1 MSSMQ
6 QQQLIPVRPTVFVGM
21 GGTGKEIL
29 LRLRMKFYE
38 RYGEFGYPC
47 ISYLW
52 IDTDMQNLNVDR
64 KEMDPL
70 LQRVIFKEGE
80 KVDIQVDDPGD
91 FLNNPGKFSWITQ
104 WMPPAVVQSGL
115 RIQDGAGQVRAK
127 GRFSFYWKFQAIQK
141 QLLEAVTKVRNPQ
154 SRFDTARFSE
164 DKKLNLRLDDDWG
177 PRVNFFLASSL
188 AGGTGS
194 GTFLDMAFLI
204 RQIASEQNF
213 KPDITG
219 LLFLSSLFCNEPSDR
234 RYANTYA
241 ALKELEYYNYTPEAG
256 ARDIEDRAGS
266 QNSNLRTETG
276 SPNVERPKANQV
288 YALRKFEDK
297 WAQNYPQTPVNG
309 PPFNTCY
316 LIDGY
321 TFGGTPITPAHK
333 YEVFDM
339 ASEYLFWEF
348 YRGDFA
354 SQKRTIRPNNRQ
366 YLDKNHGEPH
376 GDEESPFHLQR
387 FSTGYSSFGLSWI
400 SIPYGSRIGACAYR
414 LSQEILEYWERGG
427 VLNKEKAQDKLR
439 ERNIVD
445 EVRKAVRGDAL
456 GLTGQKI
463 VESLAVTRGG
473 TRFSELLK
481 AGVEEFFKQPEEA
494 QVAGEFIDT
503 FEDNFLARRVGAVI
517 NDNIEPSKNR
527 TLGSYKE
534 SIRKWIV
541 KELEDQG
548 FIPLLGFTFLNA
560 DGSQGKVKGYL
571 DLLTDVVLPEVQSEV
586 ENIKSSFSDKKSDA
600 ETSKDMFL
608 NNVEELDGN
617 FVLFRKMS
625 RKILLRE
632 SMKAEQNY
640 AQGEVGEWICE
651 IGSAVINEI
660 RQYVDNI
667 KTRLKLFYDG
677 TLSPVIGEF
686 SNMRQR
692 HEREEKGTLSIS
704 LYKNL
709 DEYYRLAGDPVDVK
723 AEKDQLFRTKMPDL
737 WKVVTELTPEQFRKE
752 VEEHGWKKFQD
763 DFQRRFAAG
772 AESESLANAVQ
783 LFNEIY
789 PPSDINQRQSQI
801 KIFLSGG
808 KPYVQPRMTLGPRT
822 PLPHEDMMIGIF
834 DINADGSPGNAFFR
848 ELQSQYSLSSAQ
860 GIAAER
866 EAILYYHELT
876 GLPLFYLSS
885 LEQYRQSYDHFQS
898 RLGELPVHIH
908 RRVDKFPEIFLYN
921 PDEAEEMFT
930 AWETIILGTL
940 LRVLQ
945 VEVQGD
951 NFRYFYYSGLSADP
965 KVIGDERGSVRSLFI
980 DRARYNWCLNEIAK
994 RKNEVYQDSDK
1005 LKVYYGLLQMLKE
1018 KVYTTDSIRLAGGQI
1033 QPLPSF
1039 QSSVIEKHIRET
1051 ERSANGTT
1059 LPNKNPEGPSPEWD
1073 QLMNNATEGA
1083 GSIEIDRGGG
1093 KREVRYY
1100 VKSISPFT
1108 VR

>member
-1 MSSMQ
+1 MSSTQ

-70 LQRVIFKEGE
+70 LQRVLFDQGE
-80 KVDIQVDDPGD
+80 QVDIQVMDPAD

-127 GRFSFYWKFQAIQK
+127 GRFSFYWKFADIQK
-141 QLLEAVTKVRNPQ
+141 RLLEAVTKVRNPQ
-154 SRFDTARFSE
+154 SRYDTAKFS
-164 DKKLNLRLDDDWG
+164 DDTKLNLSLDDDWG
-177 PRVNFFLASSL
+177 TRVNFFLASSL

-204 RQIASEQNF
+204 RHIATEQNF

-219 LLFLSSLFCNEPSDR
+219 LLFLSSLFCNDPSDR
-234 RYANTYA
+234 RFANTYS

-256 ARDIEDRAGS
+256 ARDIEDRTGS
-266 QNSNLRTETG
+266 QSAASRTETG
-276 SPNVERPKANQV
+276 SLGADKPKANQV
-288 YALRKFEDK
+288 YALRKFEEK

-321 TFGGTPITPAHK
+321 TFGGTPVTPAHK

-366 YLDKNHGEPH
+366 YLDKNHAEPH
-376 GDEESPFHLQR
+376 GDEERPFHLQR

-414 LSQEILEYWERGG
+414 LAQEILEYWERGG
-427 VLNKEKAQDKLR
+427 VMNREKAQDALR

-445 EVRKAVRGDAL
+445 EVRRAARGDAL
-456 GLTGQKI
+456 GLTGQKL
-463 VESLAVTRGG
+463 VESLATTKER
-473 TRFSELLK
+473 TKFSDLLK
-481 AGVEEFFKQPEEA
+481 EGIKPLSQQPEA
-494 QVAGEFIDT
+494 TQVAVDFIDT
-503 FEDNFLARRVGAVI
+503 YEEKYLARKVGAVI

-527 TLGSYKE
+527 VLSSYKE
-534 SIRKWIV
+534 NLRRWIV

-548 FIPLLGFTFLNA
+548 FIPLLGFTFLKP

-571 DLLTDVVLPEVQSEV
+571 DLLTDVVLQEVRAEV
-586 ENIKSSFSDKKSDA
+586 ESIKSTFSDKSSDA
-600 ETSKDMFL
+600 ETDKTTFL
-608 NNVEELDGN
+608 NNIEEFN
-617 FVLFRKMS
+617 ESFVLFKNMTRKT
-625 RKILLRE
+625 LLRKCME
-632 SMKAEQNY
+632 AEQAY
-640 AQGEVGEWICE
+640 AEGEVGVWVCDIALKTLDE
-651 IGSAVINEI
+651 IGGYIG
-660 RQYVDNI
+660 NI
-667 KTRLKLFYDG
+667 KMRLKLFYDG
-677 TLSPVIGEF
+677 TLSPTIGEF
-686 SNMRQR
+686 SNLRQR
-692 HEREEKGTLSIS
+692 HEREEKRTLSIS

-709 DEYYRLAGDPVDVK
+709 DEYYRLGGDPVDVR
-723 AEKDQLFRTKMPDL
+723 AEKEQLFRTRMPDL
-737 WKVVTELTPEQFRKE
+737 WKVTTELTPEQFKKE
-752 VEEHGWKKFQD
+752 VEEYGWKKFQD
-763 DFQRRFAAG
+763 DFQSRFAAG
-772 AESESLANAVQ
+772 AEGESLANAVQ
-783 LFNEIY
+783 LFNELY

-801 KIFLSGG
+801 KIFLAGG

-822 PLPHEDMMIGIF
+822 PLPHEDIMIGMF
-834 DINADGSPGNAFFR
+834 DINADGSPGKAFFR
-848 ELQSQYSLSSAQ
+848 ELQSQYNLSQAQ
-860 GIAAER
+860 GIPAER

-885 LEQYRQSYDHFQS
+885 LEQYRQSYDHFQGK
-898 RLGELPVHIH
+898 LGELPVHIH
-908 RRVDKFPEIFLYN
+908 RRVDKFPEIFLYT

-930 AWETIILGTL
+930 AWEIIILGTL

-951 NFRYFYYSGLSADP
+951 DFRYFYYSGLSADP

-980 DRARYNWCLNEIAK
+980 DRARYNWCISEIER
-994 RKNEVYQDSDK
+994 RKNDVYQDSAR

-1018 KVYTTDSIRLAGGQI
+1018 KVYTTDTVRLAGGQI

-1051 ERSANGTT
+1051 ERSKNGTT
-1059 LPNKNPEGPSPEWD
+1059 LPHKNPGAPSPDWD
-1073 QLMNNATEGA
+1073 QLMIEATA
-1083 GSIEIDRGGG
+1083 SAASIEIDRGGG
-1093 KREVRYY
+1093 KKEVRYY
-1100 VKSISPFT
+1100 IKDISPFA